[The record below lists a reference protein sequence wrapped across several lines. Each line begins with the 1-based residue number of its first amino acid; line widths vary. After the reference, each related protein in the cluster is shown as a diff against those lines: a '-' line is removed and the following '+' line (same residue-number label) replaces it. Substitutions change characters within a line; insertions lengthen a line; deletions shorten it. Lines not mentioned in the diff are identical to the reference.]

1 MRDDCFNHKMIV
13 ATSTYVNEGCAALRL
28 PDSEDLCA
36 ANWTGTLGGWAP
48 VLKSNCLRVTDRPFS
63 PALEAIR
70 LHHSSSFKSRP
81 RYHIYMGQVICQA
94 SGHSSVTGA

>member
-70 LHHSSSFKSRP
+70 LH
-81 RYHIYMGQVICQA
+81 
-94 SGHSSVTGA
+94 SGHLLNLWLEHIMSTEVCQ